1 MIDITLGNV
10 LPRLSV
16 VFTQMTILY
25 SFVQVGKVSGEGL
38 QGKGGLVGLLA
49 V

>member
-10 LPRLSV
+10 LPRLFA
-16 VFTQMTILY
+16 VFTQMTILK
-25 SFVQVGKVSGEGL
+25 SFVQVRKESGEGL
-38 QGKGGLVGLLA
+38 RGKGGLVGLLA